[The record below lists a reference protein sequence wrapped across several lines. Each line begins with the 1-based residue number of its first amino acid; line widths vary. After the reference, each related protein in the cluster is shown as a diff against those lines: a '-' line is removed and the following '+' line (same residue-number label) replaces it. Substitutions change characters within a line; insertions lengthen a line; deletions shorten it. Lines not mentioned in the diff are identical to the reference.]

1 MFRIR
6 ATVLGLALVAGSAG
20 AVPLSMSPAAAAD
33 VTTHKPPVGVAATRS
48 GLGYWIAAA
57 DGGVFTFGDAKFF
70 GSMGG
75 KSLNAPVT
83 AIAATPSGQGYWLTA
98 TDGGVFA
105 FGDAAA
111 KGSMGGK
118 PLNAPVR
125 GIAATPSGQGYWLV
139 AGDGGIFAFGDAKFF
154 GSMGGKPLNAPV
166 AGIAA
171 TPTGLGYWLVAADGG
186 VFAYGDAKF
195 FGSMGGKALNAPV
208 VAITG
213 TPSGQGYR
221 LVAADGGIF
230 AYGDAKFFG
239 SMGGQRLAR
248 PVLGMAAIRN
258 DGYLMIAGD
267 GGLFAFGSATY
278 AGRVTYS
285 GDVGSTLPADAAVTP
300 ALLKEAL
307 GISPTAAVTDGL
319 PSLNAAMRRGNINS
333 PARVAAFL
341 ATLKV
346 ESGVQYGRLE
356 IGCGPKMKY
365 YPYCGRG
372 YIQLTWDY
380 NYRAVGTYLQHDF
393 LSRPDDARSAAYSA
407 DIARWY
413 WTVTHDLNTPADRLQ
428 MGKVTKVVN
437 GSGASDATKTA
448 RCTDFKNVLTYYRNH
463 GGYAADLNAVDCYD
477 RPKS

>member
-1 MFRIR
+1 MKRWLAAVVLA
-6 ATVLGLALVAGSAG
+6 ATVITPASA
-20 AVPLSMSPAAAAD
+20 ASAAD
-33 VTTHKPPVGVAATRS
+33 VTTHKPPVGVAASRS

-57 DGGVFTFGDAKFF
+57 DGGVFSFGDARFY

-75 KSLNAPVT
+75 KPLNAPIT
-83 AIAATPSGQGYWLTA
+83 GIAATPSGLGYWLVA
-98 TDGGVFA
+98 ADGGVFA

-139 AGDGGIFAFGDAKFF
+139 AADGGIFSFGDAKFAGSMGGKPLNAPMVGISATPSGQGYWLAGADGGVFAFGDAPAK

-166 AGIAA
+166 VG
-171 TPTGLGYWLVAADGG
+171 
-186 VFAYGDAKF
+186 
-195 FGSMGGKALNAPV
+195 
-208 VAITG
+208 ITG
-213 TPSGQGYR
+213 SPSGQGYR

-230 AYGDAKFFG
+230 AYGDARFFG
-239 SMGGQRLAR
+239 SMGGQRLAK

-267 GGLFAFGSATY
+267 GGLFAFGSAAY
-278 AGRVTYS
+278 FGRVTYS
-285 GDVGSTLPADAAVTP
+285 GDAGSTLPADAAVTP

-307 GISPTAAVTDGL
+307 GIPLTPAVTDGL

-356 IGCGPKMKY
+356 IGCSAKMKY

-372 YIQLTWDY
+372 FTQLTWDY
-380 NYRAVGTYLQHDF
+380 NYRAVGAYLNHDF
-393 LSRPDDARSAAYSA
+393 LGHPDDARSAAYSA

-413 WTVTHDLNTPADRLQ
+413 WTVSHDLNTPSDQLN
-428 MGKVTKVVN
+428 MGRVTKAIN
-437 GSGASDATKTA
+437 GSGATTATMTA
-448 RCTDFKNVLTYYRNH
+448 RCNDFKGVLTYYRNH
-463 GGYAADLNAVDCYD
+463 GGYAVDLNAVNCYD
-477 RPKS
+477 KKS